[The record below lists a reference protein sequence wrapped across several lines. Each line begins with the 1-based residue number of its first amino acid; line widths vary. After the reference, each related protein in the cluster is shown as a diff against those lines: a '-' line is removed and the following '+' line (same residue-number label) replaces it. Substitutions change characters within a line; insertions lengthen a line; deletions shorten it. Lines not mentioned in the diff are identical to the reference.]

1 MKTKLLIASLLMLIA
16 INFSFGQKKKDKQH
30 KVLFHLATADTLAY
44 KALVRQLSNVLEVW
58 PTAKIEVVVHNN
70 GIGFMKK
77 EETHYAKEIGALSE
91 RGVTFAVCEN
101 TMKQRKL
108 EKSQILTVATY
119 VPVGL
124 AEVVMKQEE
133 GWSYIKA
140 GF

>member
-1 MKTKLLIASLLMLIA
+1 MKKSILVLALLC
-16 INFSFGQKKKDKQH
+16 SFTGIFAQKVEKEH
-30 KVLFHLATADTLAY
+30 RIVFHLANADTLVH
-44 KALVRQLSNVLEVW
+44 KSLVKQIANVLEVW
-58 PTAKIEVVVHNN
+58 KTAKIEVVVHNN

-77 EETHYAKEIGALSE
+77 EESRTAKEIEALKAQ
-91 RGVTFAVCEN
+91 GVTFAVCEN

-108 EKSQILTVATY
+108 EKSQILSSGTF

-124 AEVVMKQEE
+124 AEIIMKQEE